1 MSLSICQVL
10 LGAFIADFGLLP
22 ILPAT
27 YFTSRLAL
35 VTSCNACVVF
45 LMIASVFSFHHLD
58 LGLAFEERNIC
69 LCIRVIREINMLISC
84 NRLLQLLHHI
94 LFFPDSIYIVETPTW
109 GILSR
114 QPSQHT
120 NLSRSVLNI

>member
-58 LGLAFEERNIC
+58 LGLALKRETYVFVLELSAKLICSSVVIDYYSCYITYFSFQIPFILWKLLLGEFFLDNHHNI
-69 LCIRVIREINMLISC
+69 
-84 NRLLQLLHHI
+84 Q
-94 LFFPDSIYIVETPTW
+94 IYQDPY
-109 GILSR
+109 
-114 QPSQHT
+114 
-120 NLSRSVLNI
+120 